1 MTREEAIK
9 KINAIKKY
17 LITGNP
23 IWDVKEI
30 DEVLN
35 MAIEALVFPQEQAEE
50 TKPAARKRG
59 RPKKDDLVRGN
70 SVQEGLTEEYT
81 RATFILRVDLVEKIK
96 NYAYTERLTMKEAAN
111 KLLGEALEREEK
123 RLAKDGVEI
132 ISNKGVEGAKDCIHG
147 EEMKKPWA
155 DGRQIVFCWKHGK
168 ERFTTSDWYC
178 ANGER
183 AKE

>member
-1 MTREEAIK
+1 MAYKLE
-9 KINAIKKY
+9 N
-17 LITGNP
+17 NP
-23 IWDVKEI
+23 
-30 DEVLN
+30 L
-35 MAIEALVFPQEQAEE
+35 FPQEQAEE

-132 ISNKGVEGAKDCIHG
+132 ISKGGNKHD
-147 EEMKKPWA
+147 
-155 DGRQIVFCWKHGK
+155 
-168 ERFTTSDWYC
+168 
-178 ANGER
+178 
-183 AKE
+183 